1 MSGDQV
7 RGHHGEDG
15 MIVGT
20 WPEDAGGPVFIRG
33 YHDRSYEGL
42 IAAYYEDAVLLLR
55 QGYEP
60 IGQHYIEGQLGWLRP
75 LIATLLIPVAIGVLM
90 WGLLLLER
98 PVGTL
103 TVTYVRRGAT
113 K

>member
-1 MSGDQV
+1 
-7 RGHHGEDG
+7 

-20 WPEDAGGPVFIRG
+20 WPEDAGGPIFIRG

-60 IGQHYIEGQLGWLRP
+60 GGQHYIQGQISLVRAV
-75 LIATLLIPVAIGVLM
+75 IATLLMPVMIGILM

-103 TVTYVRRGAT
+103 TVTYVRRAST

>member
-1 MSGDQV
+1 
-7 RGHHGEDG
+7 

-20 WPEDAGGPVFIRG
+20 WPENAGGPIFIRG
-33 YHDRSYEGL
+33 YHSRAYEDL
-42 IAAYYEDAVLLLR
+42 IAAFYEDAILLLK

-60 IGQHYIEGQLGWLRP
+60 IGQHYVDGQSGWLRP
-75 LIATLLIPVAIGVLM
+75 VIATLLIPFLVGILM

-103 TVTYVRRGAT
+103 TVTYVRRAAT

>member
-1 MSGDQV
+1 
-7 RGHHGEDG
+7 

-20 WPEDAGGPVFIRG
+20 WPEEAGGPVFIRG
-33 YHDRSYEGL
+33 YHDRSYEDL
-42 IAAYYEDAVLLLR
+42 IAAYYEDALLLLR

-60 IGQHYIEGQLGWLRP
+60 VGQHYIEGQTSWTRAV
-75 LIATLLIPVAIGVLM
+75 IATLLIPLMVGILM

-103 TVTYVRRGAT
+103 TVTYVRRAAA